1 MSSKEEPVIL
11 DKLERPLRDL
21 RLSLTDN
28 CNFRCL
34 YCMPPE
40 KRYNFFKEDEKL
52 SREEI
57 NRLVQI
63 FVKLGVQ
70 RVRLTGGE
78 PLLRKDIGGIVS
90 DLDKL
95 DLHDIPLTTNAM
107 LLEERAQELKDAG
120 VKRITVSLDSL
131 DEERFKEMSGGR
143 GDLKRVIAG
152 IDKAIAVGLTP
163 VKINCVLKRGQN
175 EDDVLP
181 LVEFARE
188 RGATLRFIEFMDVG
202 NQNKWNLETVIPSKE
217 LHDKINAVYPLEV
230 CEEDFYGEVAERYRF
245 LDGKGEIGL
254 ISSVTQPFCG
264 SCTRARLSSD
274 GKLYNCLFCYR
285 GLDLKS
291 PLRNGAPDEE
301 LIFLIKNFWE
311 NRHNRYSEER
321 GDSKSTDSRNDIV
334 EMFQI
339 GG

>member
-1 MSSKEEPVIL
+1 MSSNADSALI
-11 DKLERPLRDL
+11 DKLGRPLRDL

-40 KRYNFFKEDEKL
+40 RRYNFFKEDEKL

-57 NRLVQI
+57 DRLIRI
-63 FVKLGVQ
+63 FVKLGVE

-78 PLLRKDIGGIVS
+78 PLLRKDIAEIVG
-90 DLDKL
+90 DLTQL
-95 DLHDIPLTTNAM
+95 DLKDIPLTTNAM
-107 LLEERAQELKDAG
+107 LLEERAQALKDAG

-131 DEERFKEMSGGR
+131 DEKRFLEMSGGR
-143 GDLKRVIAG
+143 GELKKAIAG

-163 VKINCVLKRGQN
+163 LKINSVIKRGQN
-175 EDDVLP
+175 EDDILP
-181 LVEFARE
+181 LVDFARE

-202 NQNKWNLETVIPSKE
+202 NQNKWRLDNVVKSKE
-217 LHDKINAVYPLEV
+217 IHDKIHALYPLEV
-230 CEEDFYGEVAERYRF
+230 LDQNFYGEVAERYRY

-274 GKLYNCLFCYR
+274 GKLYNCLFCFK

-291 PLRNGAPDEE
+291 PLRAGASDAE
-301 LIFLIKNFWE
+301 LEFLISNFWQ
-311 NRHNRYSEER
+311 NRTNRYSEER
-321 GDSKSTDSRNDIV
+321 SDSNTTSTRHDIV